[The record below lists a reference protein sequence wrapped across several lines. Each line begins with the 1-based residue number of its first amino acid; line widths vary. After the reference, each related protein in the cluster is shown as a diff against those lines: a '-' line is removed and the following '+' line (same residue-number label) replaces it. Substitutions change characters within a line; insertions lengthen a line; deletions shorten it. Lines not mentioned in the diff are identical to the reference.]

1 MSDAAQPCRGA
12 RWLVPSVPPPPPSA
26 PGALG
31 APFLWAPLITSLL
44 GLVLAASAAAAPVQ
58 ASAKAPAAAAKVTV
72 RSVKKAKV
80 TTPRPP
86 VAAKNV
92 AVGAAAVPASP
103 KALLAHG
110 CLDATHGEWLAAEL
124 AAAGGEW
131 RARSGDILP
140 AELGGFAAA
149 AAAGNAG
156 DDGVVVSAAPAALVG
171 CLPFA
176 SVLTPAKRIESLA
189 LLPASAGG
197 EGGALK
203 RAMVVSRGEAAAAP
217 AAEWLEL
224 AAAPAGYREVWLTA
238 ASLLAADAAERAE
251 KAEQRSERGDAADL
265 VPQRWQRDVS
275 LLVRQMKK
283 QALAPDTAW
292 VRLVLQGE
300 GEAARV
306 SAVELVDENTGAAID
321 SALWLDRDDG
331 PGGFVSARGG
341 DHERLLWQ
349 SPVDYRRISRG
360 VGAASVI
367 VRRRVLAKPKTPGG
381 KPRMVVRSFRTRGQ
395 HQGVDFAAPK
405 GTPVVVV
412 ADGTVV
418 HAGRSGGYGN
428 LVVVDHG
435 GDVTTY
441 YAHLSAFGVQ
451 EGMRVERGQE
461 IGQVGSTGMSTG
473 PHLHYEIRKD
483 GKYLDPAD
491 PAQSLP
497 NWSLAA
503 GEHRAAL
510 ARLLALSLSREQAFA
525 RATRSPAMASAAAS
539 APQGVEAE

>member
-1 MSDAAQPCRGA
+1 MA
-12 RWLVPSVPPPPPSA
+12 
-26 PGALG
+26 
-31 APFLWAPLITSLL
+31 APFPILSVFAALPGLI
-44 GLVLAASAAAAPVQ
+44 LAASVATSAVAAPV
-58 ASAKAPAAAAKVTV
+58 PAASTKSTTVAARAARGPAKSTKAAKSTAP
-72 RSVKKAKV
+72 KA
-80 TTPRPP
+80 P
-86 VAAKNV
+86 VAAKNI
-92 AVGAAAVPASP
+92 AVGAAAVPALP
-103 KALLAHG
+103 KALMADG
-110 CLDATHGEWLAAEL
+110 CLDATHGEWLSGEL
-124 AAAGGEW
+124 AAAGEQW
-131 RARSGDILP
+131 RARGGGFLP
-140 AELGGFAAA
+140 VELSGFAAA
-149 AAAGNAG
+149 PAAGNAG
-156 DDGVVVSAAPAALVG
+156 DDGGAAMPAALSSG

-176 SVLTPAKRIESLA
+176 SVRTPANRIESLA
-189 LLPASAGG
+189 LLPASANGDA
-197 EGGALK
+197 GALK
-203 RAMVVSRGEAAAAP
+203 RAMVVSRSTDASAP
-217 AAEWLEL
+217 DAEWIEL
-224 AAAPAGYREVWLTA
+224 AATPPGYREVWLTA
-238 ASLLAADAAERAE
+238 AGLLAGDAADKADKDDKAE
-251 KAEQRSERGDAADL
+251 KAQKAEVAEPRSERGERGEAAD
-265 VPQRWQRDVS
+265 VIPQRWQRDVT

-283 QALAPDTAW
+283 QALAPDTVW
-292 VRLVLQGE
+292 VRLVLQGD

-306 SAVELVDENTGAAID
+306 SAVELVDESTGAAID
-321 SALWLDRDDG
+321 SALWIDRDDG

-367 VRRRVLAKPKTPGG
+367 VRRRVLAKPKTPDG
-381 KPRMVVRSFRTRGQ
+381 KPRMVVRSFRTHGQ
-395 HQGVDFAAPK
+395 HQGVDYAAPK
-405 GTPVVVV
+405 GTPVAVV

-435 GDVTTY
+435 GGITTY

-491 PAQSLP
+491 PAQTLP

-510 ARLLALSLSREQAFA
+510 AHLLALSLSREQAFA
-525 RATRSPAMASAAAS
+525 RATRSPSMASASAS
-539 APQGVEAE
+539 APQGTEAE

>member
-1 MSDAAQPCRGA
+1 MA
-12 RWLVPSVPPPPPSA
+12 
-26 PGALG
+26 
-31 APFLWAPLITSLL
+31 APFPILAVLAPLP
-44 GLVLAASAAAAPVQ
+44 GLILAASVATSAAAAPVQ
-58 ASAKAPAAAAKVTV
+58 AVSTKSATVAAKAAPAPAKSTKAAKATAP
-72 RSVKKAKV
+72 KA
-80 TTPRPP
+80 P
-86 VAAKNV
+86 VAAKNI
-92 AVGAAAVPASP
+92 AVGAAAVPALP
-103 KALLAHG
+103 KALMADG
-110 CLDATHGEWLAAEL
+110 CLDATHGEWLSGEL
-124 AAAGGEW
+124 AAAGEQW
-131 RARSGDILP
+131 RARGGGFLP
-140 AELGGFAAA
+140 VELSGFAAA
-149 AAAGNAG
+149 PAAGNAG
-156 DDGVVVSAAPAALVG
+156 DDGGAAVPAALSGG

-176 SVLTPAKRIESLA
+176 SVRTPANRIESLA
-189 LLPASAGG
+189 LLPASANGDA
-197 EGGALK
+197 GALK
-203 RAMVVSRGEAAAAP
+203 RAMVVSRSTDASAP
-217 AAEWLEL
+217 DAEWLEL
-224 AAAPAGYREVWLTA
+224 AATPAGYREVWLTA
-238 ASLLAADAAERAE
+238 ASLLAGDTADKAADKADKAE
-251 KAEQRSERGDAADL
+251 KAQKAEMAEMRSERGEAAD
-265 VPQRWQRDVS
+265 VIPQRWQRDVT

-283 QALAPDTAW
+283 QALAPDTVW

-300 GEAARV
+300 GDAARV
-306 SAVELVDENTGAAID
+306 SAVELVDESTGAAID
-321 SALWLDRDDG
+321 SALWIDRDDG

-367 VRRRVLAKPKTPGG
+367 VRRRVLAKPKTPDG
-381 KPRMVVRSFRTRGQ
+381 KPRMVVRSFRARGQ

-428 LVVVDHG
+428 LVIVDHG
-435 GDVTTY
+435 GGITTY

-491 PAQSLP
+491 PAQTLP

-510 ARLLALSLSREQAFA
+510 AHLLALSLSREQAFA
-525 RATRSPAMASAAAS
+525 RATRSPSMASASVSASGS
-539 APQGVEAE
+539 APQGTEAE